1 MTGSISDMA
10 VAGLLIASIALVLL
24 GTGLL
29 LLATARARGQAEHA
43 RAHLTAQTEQVR
55 ARYATAAD
63 PAPQA
68 GARDLRRRGTDLLRR
83 ADLAPTRATALRWGT
98 PVATLVLFG
107 GLIGGALGAGAM
119 LVTGVALAAFLLW
132 VRIRRVREKMLRQ
145 LPGFLDGV
153 VRLMTIGSSVP
164 AAFQNSVANTEAPLR
179 QCLVQAIHLQRA
191 GKELD
196 QAVLMVGRAYDL
208 SELVIV
214 SSVLRLSVRYGG
226 RADVVMER
234 TATFMRDREEAQREL
249 MALSAET
256 RLSAWVLGL
265 LPLVVAGGLFVM
277 NAGYILLMW
286 RDPMG
291 KAMLL
296 TALGLEV
303 VGALLLYRLAKSI

>member
-1 MTGSISDMA
+1 MSVASLVVAAMA
-10 VAGLLIASIALVLL
+10 LLLL

-43 RAHLTAQTEQVR
+43 RAHLAAQTEQVR
-55 ARYATAAD
+55 ARYATAGEA
-63 PAPQA
+63 APQA
-68 GARDLRRRGTDLLRR
+68 ATRDLRRRWNDLLRR
-83 ADLAPTRATALRWGT
+83 ADLKPTRGTALRWIG
-98 PVATLVLFG
+98 PVVVLVLC
-107 GLIGGALGAGAM
+107 GALAGGTIGAGAM
-119 LVTGVALAAFLLW
+119 LVTGLALVAFLLW
-132 VRIRRVREKMLRQ
+132 VRVRRIKEKMLRQ

-208 SELVIV
+208 AELVIV

-277 NAGYILLMW
+277 NAGYIMLMW
-286 RDPMG
+286 RDPLG
-291 KAMLL
+291 KTLLL
-296 TALGLEV
+296 TALALEV
-303 VGALLLYRLAKSI
+303 AGAFMLYRLAKSI

>member
-1 MTGSISDMA
+1 MTALISSA
-10 VAGLLIASIALVLL
+10 SLLVAALALVLL
-24 GTGLL
+24 GMGLL
-29 LLATARARGQAEHA
+29 LLAMARGRANAEGA

-55 ARYATAAD
+55 ARYATATE
-63 PAPQA
+63 PGLQ
-68 GARDLRRRGTDLLRR
+68 GNVRDLRKRWSDLLRR
-83 ADLAPTRATALRWGT
+83 ADLTATRGTYLRRGL
-98 PVATLVLFG
+98 PVLCLVLVGAAFG
-107 GLIGGALGAGAM
+107 GLLGAVAM
-119 LVTGVALAAFLLW
+119 LVVGVALAAFLLW
-132 VRIRRVREKMLRQ
+132 MRIRRIKEKMLRQ

-164 AAFQNSVANTEAPLR
+164 AAFQNSVANTEPPLR

-196 QAVLMVGRAYDL
+196 QAVQQVGRAYALD
-208 SELVIV
+208 ELVIV
-214 SSVLRLSVRYGG
+214 ASVLRLSQRYGG

-277 NAGYILLMW
+277 NAGYIMLMW
-286 RDPMG
+286 HDPSG
-291 KAMLL
+291 KNLL
-296 TALGLEV
+296 LGAAVLEV
-303 VGALLLYRLAKSI
+303 VGVMLLYKMARSI

>member
-1 MTGSISDMA
+1 M
-10 VAGLLIASIALVLL
+10 IALA
-24 GTGLL
+24 LL
-29 LLATARARGQAEHA
+29 LLAVGLLMLASARGRSRAEHA
-43 RAHLTAQTEQVR
+43 RAHLAAQTEQVR
-55 ARYATAAD
+55 ARFATATD
-63 PAPQA
+63 PAPQ
-68 GARDLRRRGTDLLRR
+68 GNTRDLRRRWMDLMRR
-83 ADLAPTRATALRWGT
+83 ADLNPTRATYLRWGT
-98 PVATLVLFG
+98 PVLLLVLIGAAAG
-107 GLIGGALGAGAM
+107 GVIGAVSM
-119 LVTGVALAAFLLW
+119 LVMGVALLAFVFW
-132 VRIRRVREKMLRQ
+132 MRVRRIKDKMLRQ

-164 AAFQNSVANTEAPLR
+164 AAFQNSVANTEPPLR

-196 QAVLMVGRAYDL
+196 QAVLQVGRAYDL
-208 SELVIV
+208 DELVIV
-214 SSVLRLSVRYGG
+214 SSVLRLSQRYGG

-265 LPLVVAGGLFVM
+265 LPMIVAGGLFVM

-286 RDPMG
+286 RDPSG

-296 TALGLEV
+296 TAAVLEV
-303 VGALLLYRLAKSI
+303 AGAFMLYRLAKSI